1 MPTNRPIT
9 ILCLASYFKGTT
21 FIEAAKRLGCR
32 VLLLTREKLQ
42 HEEWP
47 WDSIDER
54 FFMPDISKQPD
65 VTHAVAYLCRT
76 RPIDRIVP
84 LDDFDVETAAS
95 LREHLRIP
103 GMGNTT
109 ARHFRDK
116 LAMRSQ
122 ARDQGILVPEFTA
135 VANNEQVVAWTQR
148 VQPPWVL
155 KPRSQAGAMGIK
167 KVHSE
172 EELWGW
178 LNRLGDERSYHLLE
192 QFIPGE
198 VFHVDAIISE
208 REVVFAAP
216 HQYTRPPMTV
226 AHGGGVFI
234 SRTMRRNSKDAKA
247 LLALNKE
254 LMRAL
259 RMVRGVTHSEFI
271 KAADGRFYFL
281 ETAARVGGANIAE
294 LIEYATGLNL
304 WAEWARIEAADARGE
319 KYRLPKHRKGY
330 AGVLICLAKQEYP
343 DLSGYND
350 PEVVWRLHKKHHAG
364 LIVASDNPDRIE
376 ELISAYGERFAHDF
390 LVVAPPLDRA
400 PT

>member
-1 MPTNRPIT
+1 MPMDRPVT
-9 ILCLASYFKGTT
+9 ILCLATYFKGTT
-21 FIEAAKRLGCR
+21 FIEAAKQLGCH

-42 HEEWP
+42 GEEWP
-47 WDSIDER
+47 WESIDER
-54 FFMPDISKQPD
+54 FFMADTAKQPD
-65 VTHAVAYLCRT
+65 VTHAVAYLYRT

-103 GMGNTT
+103 GMGDTT

-116 LAMRSQ
+116 LAMRVQ
-122 ARDQGILVPEFTA
+122 ARDEGILVPEFTPVVNNDQ
-135 VANNEQVVAWTQR
+135 VAAWIER
-148 VQPPWVL
+148 VPPPWVL

-167 KVHSE
+167 KVHSAD
-172 EELWGW
+172 ELWQW
-178 LNRLGDERSYHLLE
+178 LDRLGDERSYHLLE

-198 VFHVDAIISE
+198 VFHVDSIISE
-208 REVVFAAP
+208 RKVVFAVP
-216 HQYTRPPMTV
+216 HQYARPPMTV

-234 SRTMRRNSKDAKA
+234 SRTMRRDSKDAKA

-254 LMRAL
+254 LMAAL

-271 KAADGRFYFL
+271 KAEDGRFYFL

-350 PEVVWRLHKKHHAG
+350 PEVAWRLHKKHHAG
-364 LIVASDNPDRIE
+364 VIVASDNPERVE
-376 ELISAYGERFAHDF
+376 ELIWAYGERFAQDF
-390 LVVAPPLDRA
+390 LAVAPPLDRA

>member
-1 MPTNRPIT
+1 MPTDRPVT

-42 HEEWP
+42 GEDWP
-47 WDSIDER
+47 WPSIDEP
-54 FFMPDISKQPD
+54 FFMPDTSKQPD
-65 VTHAVAYLCRT
+65 VTHAVAYLYRT
-76 RPIDRIVP
+76 QPFDRIVP

-103 GMGNTT
+103 GMGDTT

-116 LAMRSQ
+116 LAMRVQ
-122 ARDQGILVPEFTA
+122 ARDEGILVPEFTP
-135 VANNEQVVAWTQR
+135 VVNNDQVVAWTER
-148 VQPPWVL
+148 VRPPWVL

-167 KVHSE
+167 KVHSAD
-172 EELWGW
+172 ELWGW
-178 LNRLGDERSYHLLE
+178 LDRLGDERSYHLLE
-192 QFIPGE
+192 QFVPGE

-208 REVVFAAP
+208 RNVVFAVP
-216 HQYTRPPMTV
+216 HQYARPPMTV

-234 SRTMRRNSKDAKA
+234 SRTMDRNAKDAKA

-271 KAADGRFYFL
+271 KAEDGRVYFL

-294 LIEYATGLNL
+294 LVEYATGLNL

-364 LIVASDNPDRIE
+364 IIVAADNPDRIE
-376 ELISAYGERFAHDF
+376 ELIWAYGERFAHDF
-390 LVVAPPLDRA
+390 LAVAPPLDRA